1 MKCIHCQRDSKKS
14 ERVGGLCPGCNRPF
28 AFDPTQGQPTDPG
41 FQAAI
46 DRVSAKGTVRFSAEN
61 LYFELARSKFGRSQN
76 TGCGMVLVFIGSG
89 VLSVLLGPKVLIG
102 GMVIFFVLVVV
113 HVYGEPPKSMVQL
126 SPSDAQQW
134 LRRWQAT
141 HGLPAGLIEPRALLP
156 TPESLDAMRAEL
168 EQYSFDRAV
177 ICDRRETVDLLLANN
192 FHFENNCAVL
202 SIDGYPQSVFDIVLR
217 MLKNNP
223 KLHIFALHDATMAGC
238 ALAYKLAHDRAWF
251 AGQGPIFDVGLR
263 PAHAQAS
270 AFKGLWQAAPASA
283 RNDPRPLGMSDEEY
297 AWLRRYQ
304 LSLAAVR
311 PEQVIKRLFRAIN
324 ERKADST
331 ALVSGERK
339 ADSTALVVTDGAPV
353 SHVDT
358 IIFSSDATTSDG
370 GGDSFG

>member
-1 MKCIHCQRDSKKS
+1 MKCIYCQRDAKKS
-14 ERVGGLCPGCNRPF
+14 ERVGGLCPGCQKPF
-28 AFDPTQGQPTDPG
+28 AFDPTQGQPTDAG
-41 FQAAI
+41 FQLAL
-46 DRVSAKGTVRFSAEN
+46 DRVSAKGTVRFTADN
-61 LYFELARSKFGRSQN
+61 LFFELARTKIGRRQA
-76 TGCGMVLVFIGSG
+76 GCGLLFFFLALMPVPFV
-89 VLSVLLGPKVLIG
+89 LGPWPFLG
-102 GMVIFFVLVVV
+102 GTVVFLGLLF
-113 HVYGEPPKSMVQL
+113 YSQRPKSVVQL
-126 SPSDAQQW
+126 SPTDANLW
-134 LRRWQAT
+134 LGLWQGA
-141 HGLPAGLIEPRALLP
+141 HGRPPGLIEPRALLP
-156 TPESLDAMRAEL
+156 APESLDAMRAEL

-177 ICDRRETVDLLLANN
+177 ICDRRDTVDLLLANN

-202 SIDGYPQSVFDIVLR
+202 SVDGYPQSVSDIVLR

-270 AFKGLWQAAPASA
+270 AFKGLWQEAHPSV
-283 RNDPRPLGMSDEEY
+283 RSDPRPLGMSDEEY
-297 AWLRRYQ
+297 AWLRRYR